1 MQVWYCV
8 SPKDRSK
15 FEDMAKGLFPEL
27 HNICPAFLRHKDIL
41 LSPKTLRN
49 HHINYVQASVWLSI
63 TTGIPIFKLQHVR
76 LTAVHRSC
84 RQSRKLG
91 SSLC

>member
-1 MQVWYCV
+1 M

-49 HHINYVQASVWLSI
+49 HHINYVQASICLYI
-63 TTGIPIFKLQHVR
+63 TTTISKLQHR
-76 LTAVHRSC
+76 PGPCLTALHHSC
-84 RQSRKLG
+84 RQSRRPG